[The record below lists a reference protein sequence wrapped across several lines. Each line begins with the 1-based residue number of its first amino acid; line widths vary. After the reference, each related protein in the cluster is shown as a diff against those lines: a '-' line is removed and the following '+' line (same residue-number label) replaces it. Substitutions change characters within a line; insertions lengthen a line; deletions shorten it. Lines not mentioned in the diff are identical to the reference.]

1 MSCQAGCGLIKLR
14 SRVGRQSTVVAAVPA
29 AGRQAYLLAQQRL
42 LTERLAT
49 LAHAEHGVAV
59 QQIQTELTQL
69 ASQLTLVS

>member
-1 MSCQAGCGLIKLR
+1 M
-14 SRVGRQSTVVAAVPA
+14 VAAVPA